1 MPSRTNVGA
10 SAATLGKT
18 AHTTLLDLVLVAEI
32 CKIGHALAGFAGC
45 HVNVPQLGHRM
56 QDISEKQN
64 LSLHAHEI
72 LFPGRQIFYPF
83 WAQGERSMVDD
94 INMPTPLK
102 MLIAVTIHRKHG
114 IFYFRVTIPR
124 LIPTEIAVHWHTY
137 NYVGG
142 CEPCGLAVNSEE
154 MPGKLSSACSC
165 EFLSQISIKRS
176 GSAV

>member
-94 INMPTPLK
+94 INMPTPL
-102 MLIAVTIHRKHG
+102 R
-114 IFYFRVTIPR
+114 
-124 LIPTEIAVHWHTY
+124 
-137 NYVGG
+137 
-142 CEPCGLAVNSEE
+142 C
-154 MPGKLSSACSC
+154 
-165 EFLSQISIKRS
+165 
-176 GSAV
+176 